1 MQRRHAQAQQTWSA
15 PPVHPLSLPTPLP
28 LLHRTTDSLRLPLP
42 ILHPIPG
49 LPRLPAHHQPMP
61 AAQLA
66 DRLPDLH
73 VVGLDPWAA
82 SVSRWQRGL
91 AGSITTAG
99 ECRLAGKES
108 GAPNGIRIRA
118 AGLKGRCPRPL
129 DDGGTRVAGGLY
141 LGVRGA
147 PTGLPR
153 GRLRSTADSEGQMTH
168 PTVVGP
174 FAGDGTELPAM
185 YEVRQ
190 RFDLLPAVDA
200 LAELDA
206 SWAGGAGRLA
216 ELAPGSSV
224 AAAD

>member
-1 MQRRHAQAQQTWSA
+1 MSA
-15 PPVHPLSLPTPLP
+15 LSASRESVARARGVAYLSGEGSHPP
-28 LLHRTTDSLRLPLP
+28 DSIGQGAGRLF
-42 ILHPIPG
+42 
-49 LPRLPAHHQPMP
+49 
-61 AAQLA
+61 
-66 DRLPDLH
+66 
-73 VVGLDPWAA
+73 
-82 SVSRWQRGL
+82 S
-91 AGSITTAG
+91 GSTEG
-99 ECRLAGKES
+99 EKEEET

-147 PTGLPR
+147 PTRLPR

-190 RFDLLPAVDA
+190 RFDL
-200 LAELDA
+200 
-206 SWAGGAGRLA
+206 
-216 ELAPGSSV
+216 
-224 AAAD
+224 